1 MKYVLKKADQ
11 TEVEEIFSLY
21 LKRIQWMNE
30 KGINQYYESM
40 GYEMAGTC
48 KEGGDEGNRRE
59 NIWHYYREK

>member
-21 LKRIQWMNE
+21 LKQIQWMNK

-40 GYEMAGTC
+40 GYEMAGTP
-48 KEGGDEGNRRE
+48 KMGDEGNRRE

>member
-30 KGINQYYESM
+30 KKNRSVETTWLSAQFVTDLTEKG
-40 GYEMAGTC
+40 AG
-48 KEGGDEGNRRE
+48 RE
-59 NIWHYYREK
+59 T

>member
-30 KGINQYYESM
+30 KELIS
-40 GYEMAGTC
+40 GTTMVI
-48 KEGGDEGNRRE
+48 GT
-59 NIWHYYREK
+59 IL